1 MRHALFFPRVTGK
14 EGFTLME
21 MVITLSVI
29 AILTAIMVPII
40 SNNIQ
45 SARFARASSDVATLG
60 KAMAEFRKDTSRWP
74 AYEAGGASNDILFS
88 DQDATNDGIPD
99 NGAIPTDA
107 GWGAIG
113 IGQRLSLAYNLIAN
127 SSGLYPQ
134 GPSTEGLPAWNGP
147 YLSEVRV
154 DPWGTPYVVNSRW
167 LFTDLDAGT
176 PGFQYNNAYVLS
188 AGPGSVLE
196 TAFGGAPPADSNDI
210 TFRLQ

>member
-1 MRHALFFPRVTGK
+1 MRHVLIIRRDKGK

-21 MVITLSVI
+21 VVITLSVI

-45 SARFARASSDVATLG
+45 SARFTRANSDVTTLG
-60 KAMAEFRKDTSRWP
+60 KAMLEFRKDTTRWP
-74 AYEAGGASNDILFS
+74 VYEAGGASNQLLFS

-99 NGAIPTDA
+99 NRALPTGT
-107 GWGAIG
+107 GWGIG
-113 IGQRLSLAYNLIAN
+113 AGQCLSLAYNLISN
-127 SSGLYPQ
+127 SSGYDQ
-134 GPSTEGLPAWNGP
+134 GPSPDGLPAWNGP

-154 DPWGTPYVVNSRW
+154 DPWGAPYVVNSHW
-167 LFTDLDAGT
+167 LFTDTDPGT
-176 PGFQYNNAYVLS
+176 PGFQFNSAYVFS